1 MGEEYIDATG
11 EQTCCNNQ
19 FSDEECECSKIDRR
33 GFMAL
38 AASGAAGVVLDGTV
52 LPVIAGASQENEY
65 LKTIPFD
72 KKLNPQWLASLA
84 ARGKRTV
91 VTDPAA
97 LQHIGMPIGGLFTG
111 TLYLGGDGKLWL
123 WDIFNRVVEGILPR
137 QVKYK
142 GQLLRMRE
150 GANYVSPA
158 PPKSPLEQGFALRI
172 DGKVRPL
179 DSTGFSDISFDGRY
193 PIGRVTYR
201 DKGCPVRVELEAYS
215 PFIPLNTD
223 DSSLPATVMSYT
235 VKNESGKTVTAEIS
249 GWLENAICLY
259 HRDGACGIRRNRVL
273 RGKEM
278 TFLSCTAEAI
288 SDGHPTA
295 RPDILFEDF
304 EKENYEG
311 WTATGTAFGDSPVKM
326 ADMPGYQGDVA
337 GKGKRVVNTHNVR
350 QGEDVRGGDRH
361 IGTLTSK
368 PFVIRRKYINF
379 LIGGGSHEGRTCLN
393 LLIDGKVVNSAT
405 GRDNNQMNPGSFTVT
420 RWEGKQAQIQIVDK
434 ETGGWGNVGVDH
446 IVFSDQTAQAFVLNE
461 LHDFG
466 TMGLALLSERSPKDD
481 SSSQDMASASI
492 SKPGQLQECVEE
504 TSPVR
509 NSRADKVPAGNKKG
523 QIGKISNGASR
534 PLSDKL
540 TGSVGRRISLGPGQ
554 EKTVTFAVTWHFP
567 NLSVAGMNN
576 VGRYYASRFSN
587 AQAVAQYVANNFK
600 RLSTSTRLWC
610 DTWYDSSL
618 PYWFLDR
625 TMANTTTLATSTC
638 YRFKDGRF
646 WAWEGVGC
654 CQGTCTHVWHYAQAV
669 GRLFPEIERNHR
681 EHVDFG
687 IALHADGGIG
697 HRANLRSSSH
707 PAHDGQCGRILGVYR
722 EHQMTADYAF
732 LKRMWPKVK
741 KAIEYMTGRDG
752 NDDGI
757 VEGSQPNTLDAAW
770 FGKISFLASLYLAAL
785 RAGEA
790 MAIEMG
796 DTDFAQ
802 RCRNIAER
810 GSQRILG
817 LYNGEYFYQIE
828 DPNHLNA
835 IGIGKG
841 CYIDQVF
848 GQSWAFQVG
857 LGRLFDEKKIKS
869 ALHALWKYNFVP
881 DVGPFR
887 EKFKR
892 GRWYAMAGDA
902 GLLMCT
908 WPRGGLREDFKKHW
922 QYMYFNECMSGFE
935 WQVASHMIWE
945 GEITEG
951 LAIARAI
958 HDRYNAALRNPYN
971 EIECSDHYAR
981 AMASYGAFIAACGYE
996 YHGPKGYLGF
1006 VPRISPENFKA
1017 AFITAQGWGSFSQK
1031 ISAHSQT
1038 QQIELKHGILK
1049 LNEMQFGLGKGIK
1062 PVHVTARLNGQ
1073 DVRLRYQLDE
1083 RRLRIFFRNPV
1094 ILAKGESLLI
1104 KTGLGTQQ

>member
-1 MGEEYIDATG
+1 MGKEQIYVAG
-11 EQTCCNNQ
+11 EQDCCNDHS
-19 FSDEECECSKIDRR
+19 SDEKCDCTKINRR
-33 GFMAL
+33 EFMVL
-38 AASGAAGVVLDGTV
+38 TAAGAATV
-52 LPVIAGASQENEY
+52 LNNTLLPVMAGPFEDNEY

-72 KKLNPQWLASLA
+72 KKLDPKWIASLT
-84 ARGKRTV
+84 ARGKPTI

-123 WDIFNRVVEGILPR
+123 WDIFNHVVEGILPR

-142 GQLLRMRE
+142 EQSVGTSG

-158 PPKSPLEQGFALRI
+158 PQQSPIEQGFAVRI
-172 DGKVRPL
+172 DDKIRPL
-179 DSTGFSDISFDGRY
+179 DSTGFADISFEGQY
-193 PIGRVTYR
+193 PIGRVIYK
-201 DKGCPVRVELEAYS
+201 DKGCPVSVKLEAYS

-223 DSSLPATVMSYT
+223 DSSLPSTIMGYT
-235 VKNESGKTVTAEIS
+235 IKNESGKKVEAEIS

-259 HRDGACGIRRNRVL
+259 HCEQASGIRKNRVL
-273 RGKEM
+273 HEQPM
-278 TFLSCTAEAI
+278 IFLSCSADPVKEKDTEL
-288 SDGHPTA
+288 

-304 EKENYEG
+304 EKNNYEG
-311 WTATGTAFGDSPVKM
+311 WTVTGTAFGDSPINM
-326 ADMPGYQGDVA
+326 ADMPDYQGDVA
-337 GKGKRVVNTHNVR
+337 GEGKRIVNTHNVR

-379 LIGGGSHEGRTCLN
+379 LIGGGAHENKTCLN
-393 LLIDGKVVNSAT
+393 LLIDGEVVKSAT
-405 GRDNNQMNPGSFTVT
+405 GRNNNRMNPGSFTVAQ
-420 RWEGKQAQIQIVDK
+420 WEGKQVQLRIVDN

-446 IVFSDQTAQAFVLNE
+446 IVFSDKPVQKLVLNE

-466 TMGLALLSERSPKDD
+466 TMGLALLDGGPEDL
-481 SSSQDMASASI
+481 ASAYV
-492 SKPGQLQECVEE
+492 SKPGRIQE
-504 TSPVR
+504 
-509 NSRADKVPAGNKKG
+509 NID
-523 QIGKISNGASR
+523 QISK

-540 TGSVGRRISLGPGQ
+540 IGSVGRKISLRPGQ
-554 EKTVTFAVTWHFP
+554 EQTVTFIVTWHFP

-576 VGRYYASRFSN
+576 VGRHYASRFSN
-587 AQAVAQYVANNFK
+587 AQAVAQYVAEHFE

-625 TMANTTTLATSTC
+625 TMANTSTLATSTC
-638 YRFKDGRF
+638 YRFKGGRF
-646 WAWEGVGC
+646 WAWEGIGC
-654 CQGTCTHVWHYAQAV
+654 CHGTCTHVWHYAQAV

-681 EHVDFG
+681 EQVDFG
-687 IALHADGGIG
+687 VAFHADGGIG
-697 HRANLRSSSH
+697 HRANLKQSSH

-722 EHQMTADYAF
+722 EHQMTTDDTF

-741 KAIEYMTGRDG
+741 KAIEYMIRNDG

-790 MAIEMG
+790 MAIEVG
-796 DTDFAQ
+796 DSEFAR
-802 RCRNIAER
+802 RCRDIAER
-810 GSQRILG
+810 GRQNILN

-828 DPNHLNA
+828 DPQHLNA
-835 IGIGKG
+835 IGIGRG

-857 LGRLFDEKKIKS
+857 LGRLFDEKKIES
-869 ALHALWKYNFVP
+869 ALRALWKYNFVP

-887 EKFKR
+887 VIFKR

-908 WPRGGLREDFKKHW
+908 WPKGGLREDFKKHW
-922 QYMYFNECMSGFE
+922 QYMYFNECMTGFE

-945 GEITEG
+945 GMITEG
-951 LAIARAI
+951 LAVARAI

-996 YHGPKGYLGF
+996 YHGPKGYLAF
-1006 VPRISPENFKA
+1006 APRINPQNFKA
-1017 AFITAQGWGSFSQK
+1017 AFTSAQGWGSFSQK
-1031 ISAHSQT
+1031 ISKQSQT
-1038 QQIELKHGILK
+1038 QQIELKHGTLK
-1049 LNEMQFGLGKGIK
+1049 LSEMEFELDTGIR
-1062 PVHVTARLNGQ
+1062 PGDVIAELNGQ
-1073 DVRLRYQLDE
+1073 AVQI
-1083 RRLRIFFRNPV
+1083 RRRIEEHKLLILFRKPV
-1094 ILAKGESLLI
+1094 ILARGDNLSI
-1104 KTGLGTQQ
+1104 KISAEGQQKL

>member
-1 MGEEYIDATG
+1 MGEKNIHPVDQES
-11 EQTCCNNQ
+11 CCDNQ
-19 FSDEECECSKIDRR
+19 FPDAKCECAKINRR
-33 GFMAL
+33 DFMTLTAI
-38 AASGAAGVVLDGTV
+38 GAAGAALNSTV
-52 LPVIAGASQENEY
+52 LPAIAGPFEENKY
-65 LKTIPFD
+65 LKTIPLD
-72 KKLNPQWLASLA
+72 KKLNPQWLASLTT
-84 ARGKRTV
+84 RGKPTV

-111 TLYLGGDGKLWL
+111 NLYLGGDGRLWL

-137 QVKYK
+137 QVQYK
-142 GQLLRMRE
+142 GQSVGTRN
-150 GANYVSPA
+150 GANYISPA
-158 PPKSPLEQGFALRI
+158 SPKSPLEQGFAVRI

-179 DSTGFSDISFDGRY
+179 DSTGFADISFEGRF

-215 PFIPLNTD
+215 PFVPLNTN
-223 DSSLPATVMSYT
+223 DSSLPATIMSYT
-235 VKNESGKTVTAEIS
+235 VKNESGETVTAEIS

-259 HRDGACGIRRNRVL
+259 HRDQASGIRQNRVL
-273 RGKEM
+273 RGQEM
-278 TFLSCTAEAI
+278 TFLSCSAEPI
-288 SDGHPTA
+288 HDPRFIGA
-295 RPDILFEDF
+295 RPDIVFEDF
-304 EKENYEG
+304 EKDDYEG
-311 WTATGTAFGDSPVKM
+311 WIVTGTALGNSPIKM
-326 ADMPGYQGDVA
+326 ANIPSYQGDVT

-350 QGEDVRGGDRH
+350 QGEDVHGGDRH
-361 IGTLTSK
+361 VGTLTSK
-368 PFVIRRKYINF
+368 SFVIQRKYINF
-379 LIGGGSHEGRTCLN
+379 LIGGGAHEGKTCMN
-393 LLIDGKVVNSAT
+393 LLIDGKVVKSAT
-405 GRDNNQMNPGSFTVT
+405 GRNNNRMNPASFSVAQ
-420 RWEGKQAQIQIVDK
+420 WQGKHAQIQIVDK

-446 IVFSDQTAQAFVLNE
+446 IVFSDRPAKAFVLDE

-466 TMGLALLSERSPKDD
+466 TMGLALLD
-481 SSSQDMASASI
+481 SSPQDLSSALI
-492 SKPGQLQECVEE
+492 SKPGQFQQRL
-504 TSPVR
+504 
-509 NSRADKVPAGNKKG
+509 DKT
-523 QIGKISNGASR
+523 SR

-540 TGSVGRRISLGPGQ
+540 LGSVGRRISLKPGQ
-554 EKTVTFAVTWHFP
+554 QQTVTFVVAWHFP

-646 WAWEGVGC
+646 WAWEGIGC
-654 CQGTCTHVWHYAQAV
+654 CHGTCTHVWHYAQAV

-681 EHVDFG
+681 EQVDFG
-687 IALHADGGIG
+687 IAFHTDGGIG
-697 HRANLRSSSH
+697 HRANLQRSSH
-707 PAHDGQCGRILGVYR
+707 PAHDGQCGRILGAYR

-732 LKRMWPKVK
+732 LKRMWPKIK
-741 KAIEYMTGRDG
+741 KAIEYMTQRDG

-790 MAIEMG
+790 MAIEIG
-796 DTDFAQ
+796 DDDFAQ
-802 RCRNIAER
+802 CCRDIAER
-810 GSQRILG
+810 GRRNILK

-857 LGRLFDEKKIKS
+857 LSRLFDEQKIKS
-869 ALHALWKYNFVP
+869 ALRALWKYNFVP

-892 GRWYAMAGDA
+892 GRWYAVAGDA

-908 WPRGGLREDFKKHW
+908 WPKGGLREDFKKHW
-922 QYMYFNECMSGFE
+922 QYMYFNECMTGFE

-945 GEITEG
+945 GMITEG
-951 LAIARAI
+951 LAVARAI

-996 YHGPKGYLGF
+996 YHGPKGYLTF
-1006 VPRISPENFKA
+1006 TPRINPENFKA
-1017 AFITAQGWGSFSQK
+1017 AFTTAQGWGSFSQK

-1038 QQIELKHGILK
+1038 ERIELKHGTLK
-1049 LNEMQFGLGKGIK
+1049 LNEMQFELAGDVR
-1062 PVHVTARLNGQ
+1062 PARVTAKLNGQ
-1073 DVRLRYQLDE
+1073 NVRVRYRLDD
-1083 RRLRIFFRNPV
+1083 RKLRILFRNPV
-1094 ILAKGESLLI
+1094 ILAKGDSLLI
-1104 KTGLGTQQ
+1104 KTNAESQQ

>member
-1 MGEEYIDATG
+1 MGKEQIDVTV
-11 EQTCCNNQ
+11 EQNCCDKQ
-19 FSDEECECSKIDRR
+19 FPDAKCECSKINRR
-33 GFMAL
+33 DFMAL

-52 LPVIAGASQENEY
+52 LPVIAGPFEENEY

-142 GQLLRMRE
+142 GQSLRMRE

-179 DSTGFSDISFDGRY
+179 DRTGFSDISFDGRY

-235 VKNESGKTVTAEIS
+235 LKNESGKTVTVEIS

-259 HRDGACGIRRNRVL
+259 HRDGASGVRRNRVL

-278 TFLSCTAEAI
+278 TFLSCTAEPI
-288 SDGHPTA
+288 IDGPPTA

-311 WTATGTAFGDSPVKM
+311 WAATGTAFGDSPVKM

-361 IGTLTSK
+361 VGTLTSK

-379 LIGGGSHEGRTCLN
+379 LIGGGAHKGKTCLN
-393 LLIDGKVVNSAT
+393 LLIDGKVVNSTT

-420 RWEGKQAQIQIVDK
+420 QWEGKQAQIQIVDK

-446 IVFSDQTAQAFVLNE
+446 IVFSDQPEKAFVLNE

-466 TMGLALLSERSPKDD
+466 TMGLALLD

-492 SKPGQLQECVEE
+492 SRPGQLQECVDE
-504 TSPVR
+504 
-509 NSRADKVPAGNKKG
+509 
-523 QIGKISNGASR
+523 ASR
-534 PLSDKL
+534 PLSKGGSRTAP
-540 TGSVGRRISLGPGQ
+540 TGSVGRRISLRPGQ
-554 EKTVTFAVTWHFP
+554 EQTVTFVVTWHFP

-587 AQAVAQYVANNFK
+587 AQAVAQYVAGNFK

-638 YRFKDGRF
+638 HRFKDGRF

-654 CQGTCTHVWHYAQAV
+654 CHGTCTHVWHYAQAV

-697 HRANLRSSSH
+697 HRANLLSSSH
-707 PAHDGQCGRILGVYR
+707 PADDGQCGRILGVYR

-741 KAIEYMTGRDG
+741 KAIKYMTDRDG

-757 VEGSQPNTLDAAW
+757 VEGPQPNTLDAAW

-790 MAIEMG
+790 MAVEMG

-810 GSQRILG
+810 GRRNILK

-869 ALHALWKYNFVP
+869 ALHALWRYNFVP

-908 WPRGGLREDFKKHW
+908 WPKGGLREDFKKHW

-945 GEITEG
+945 GEKSQG

-1006 VPRISPENFKA
+1006 APRISPENFKA
-1017 AFITAQGWGSFSQK
+1017 AFITAQGWGSFMQK

-1038 QQIELKHGILK
+1038 QQIELNQGNLK
-1049 LNEMQFGLGKGIK
+1049 LNEMQFELA
-1062 PVHVTARLNGQ
+1062 PDVTAAHVTAKLNGQ

-1094 ILAKGESLLI
+1094 ILARGDSLSI
-1104 KTGLGTQQ
+1104 KTSAEV